1 MTIAIADMQSVG
13 TLGWWYTDLGGASPP
28 DAPSLSISDDGDGD
42 AITATVAGAA
52 GATHTL
58 YYMAAGAS
66 AWREGNSRAGDG
78 VIHQTGL
85 ATGTL
90 YFFVV
95 VSSAAGLVSLPSPTI
110 QVRLSAG
117 ESAAASD
124 LLSSGSSWLAAQRRA
139 HMTRSVVYRRGA
151 ASVALAATV
160 GRTPFWVDRGEGL
173 FERIESRD
181 YLVTAAD
188 LSLGGMTV
196 LPERGDQIIESA
208 KVYEVM
214 APADEPP
221 YRYSDR
227 GRSQL
232 RIHTKYMGDDS

>member
-110 QVRLSAG
+110 QVR
-117 ESAAASD
+117 
-124 LLSSGSSWLAAQRRA
+124 
-139 HMTRSVVYRRGA
+139 RGA